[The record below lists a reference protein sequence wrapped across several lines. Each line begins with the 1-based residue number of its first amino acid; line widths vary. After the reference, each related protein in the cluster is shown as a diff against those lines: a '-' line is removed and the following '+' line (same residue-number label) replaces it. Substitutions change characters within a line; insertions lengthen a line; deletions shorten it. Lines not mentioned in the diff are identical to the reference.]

1 MMDNCCPEKVALG
14 TADAALTQRIRENV
28 MNKIKDGNTRP
39 RRRNVTRILLL
50 AAVIAT
56 LMTATAFAAGIFGMR
71 RETVPADEIPSGYWR
86 FYDSEGELVEEQKLI
101 YPDAGLVFTFTGP
114 DRPRYELE
122 IKPGWLPEGE
132 HYDKCFRNDYTGDG
146 WGNSFGAFCS
156 HDHIP
161 CQIFAYEVDTGGRMS
176 VLNAEPVTIEEEAW
190 DNWKVTKVVADYSS
204 TEWSSLNKYFS
215 IVNYILMFDEEQGIL
230 AVVRGED
237 SMETLEKIAKNLE
250 IRETDTP
257 VPKGNPL
264 DEVQIGMMDIGRG

>member
-1 MMDNCCPEKVALG
+1 MFP
-14 TADAALTQRIRENV
+14 QRLHR
-28 MNKIKDGNTRP
+28 
-39 RRRNVTRILLL
+39 
-50 AAVIAT
+50 
-56 LMTATAFAAGIFGMR
+56 
-71 RETVPADEIPSGYWR
+71 
-86 FYDSEGELVEEQKLI
+86 
-101 YPDAGLVFTFTGP
+101 
-114 DRPRYELE
+114 
-122 IKPGWLPEGE
+122 
-132 HYDKCFRNDYTGDG
+132 DG

-161 CQIFAYEVDTGGRMS
+161 CQIFANEVDTGGRMS

-264 DEVQIGMMDIGRG
+264 DEVQIGMMDIGRE